1 MTLDEELQKEK
12 PPAFVEA
19 KTKPTKTAK
28 QISDQLKKRPH
39 RISDNLFGSDAGDH
53 EVTVAAKKRSKKH

>member
-12 PPAFVEA
+12 PSAALVEA
-19 KTKPTKTAK
+19 KTKPKTAK

-53 EVTVAAKKRSKKH
+53 EVSVPAKKRSKKH